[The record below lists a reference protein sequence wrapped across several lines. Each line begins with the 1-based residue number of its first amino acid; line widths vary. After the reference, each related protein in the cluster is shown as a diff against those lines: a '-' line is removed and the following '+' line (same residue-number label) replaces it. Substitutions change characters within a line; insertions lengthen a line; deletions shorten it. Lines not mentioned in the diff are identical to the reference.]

1 MWYTHA
7 MPTTLEEAIRIIEQ
21 LQAEN
26 AALKQQIA
34 DLTVR
39 LTKAEQNKAP
49 PPVKAAVPKREPK
62 ARQKRDPQHHRGR
75 KRQEPTRIEPHACDS
90 CPDCGRPLTGGSV
103 ARTRQVVDL
112 PPPQP
117 VEVVEHRVIERYC
130 VHCDAQKT
138 PALDLTGQVLG
149 QGRIG
154 VRVAALIAYLRTV
167 LRLPIRRIQEY
178 LATLHGLDLS
188 VGEITRLLH
197 QVRDTLD
204 ADGEDLKAQARA
216 SPIVHAD
223 ETGWREDGQ
232 NGSIWAFSTPGD
244 DTVRYDEYDQSR
256 SGHVVRRILGGTFR
270 GHLVSDFSC
279 GYNRHPCQHQR
290 CWVHLLRDLHDLRE
304 RYPVPPE
311 TVIPEQPAPDESGA
325 VAVQRWCQAVRTLH
339 DDAQQWLKQ
348 HPAASQTERETAY
361 VRLTGQSH
369 ALGLQYA
376 QVQGHPCKA
385 LCQRLLRHEDE
396 LFQFV
401 LVDGL
406 SADNNQAERS
416 IRPLVII
423 RTISGGSRSA
433 AGTRIRMGLASLFET
448 WLARGLNVF
457 QECLRALGAP
467 APNPA

>member
-1 MWYTHA
+1 V
-7 MPTTLEEAIRIIEQ
+7 EEAIRIIEQ

-34 DLTVR
+34 ELTEQ
-39 LTKAEQNKAP
+39 LSTAEQKKAA
-49 PPVKAAVPKREPK
+49 PPVKPAVPKREPK
-62 ARQKRDPQHHRGR
+62 ARRKRDPQHNRGR

-90 CPDCGRPLTGGSV
+90 CPDCGRTLTGGSV
-103 ARTRQVVDL
+103 ARTRQVIDL

-138 PALDLTGQVLG
+138 PTLDLTGQVLG
-149 QGRIG
+149 QSRIG
-154 VRVAALIAYLRTV
+154 VRVAALVAYLRTV

-178 LATLHGLDLS
+178 LATMHELDLS

-197 QVRDTLD
+197 EVRTALE
-204 ADGEDLKAQARA
+204 GELETLKAQARA
-216 SPIVHAD
+216 SPILYAD

-232 NGSIWAFSTPGD
+232 NGYIWAFSTPGD
-244 DTVRYDEYDQSR
+244 DAIRYYEYDHSR
-256 SGHVVRRILGGTFR
+256 GGGVVKRILAGQFQ
-270 GHLVSDFSC
+270 GHLVSDFYG
-279 GYNRHPCQHQR
+279 GYNIYPGQHQR
-290 CWVHLLRDLHDLRE
+290 CWVHLLRDLHDLRM
-304 RYPVPPE
+304 RHALPAG
-311 TVIPEQPAPDESGA
+311 TVVPDEPQAGEDAA
-325 VAVQRWCQAVRTLH
+325 VAVHRWGQAVRQLY
-339 DDAQQWLKQ
+339 DDAQTWLRQ
-348 HPAASQTERETAY
+348 HPDVTQPEREAEY

-376 QVQGHPCKA
+376 QVKGHPCKA

-416 IRPLVII
+416 IRPLVVI
-423 RTISGGSRSA
+423 RKISGGSRSE
-433 AGTRIRMGLASLFET
+433 AGTKTRMALASLFET
-448 WLARGLNVF
+448 WLARGLNAF
-457 QECLRALGAP
+457 QECLRALGAS